1 MFNKDFANFQPVSC
15 KILRNQPEKKK
26 KQPTG
31 FCQLAVK
38 EENR

>member
-1 MFNKDFANFQPVSC
+1 MQD
-15 KILRNQPEKKK
+15 LEKPTGKGKLNKK

>member
-1 MFNKDFANFQPVSC
+1 MTTAITCIMQNFKNPPRKAIQ
-15 KILRNQPEKKK
+15 K

-31 FCQLAVK
+31 FFQLAVK